1 MQTACY
7 YRRESF
13 YIVHVPFPLVH
24 LHIIIW
30 KERGEISDIYF
41 LYTIYL
47 LIFQQTPVKMNQE
60 TITKNHLCYDVKSD
74 MFRL

>member
-1 MQTACY
+1 MQIAWY

-13 YIVHVPFPLVH
+13 YIVHVPFTLVH

-41 LYTIYL
+41 LHHIPINFSTDTCQNESGNNYQEPSL
-47 LIFQQTPVKMNQE
+47 L
-60 TITKNHLCYDVKSD
+60 
-74 MFRL
+74 